1 MSASFDSSRRRTAL
15 PELKCKC
22 GDVHYED
29 EDREQPMG
37 TLSLK
42 KVIEDS
48 KFSRSL
54 GTNYTT

>member
-29 EDREQPMG
+29 EEMEKPMG

-48 KFSRSL
+48 KFSKSL
-54 GTNYTT
+54 Q